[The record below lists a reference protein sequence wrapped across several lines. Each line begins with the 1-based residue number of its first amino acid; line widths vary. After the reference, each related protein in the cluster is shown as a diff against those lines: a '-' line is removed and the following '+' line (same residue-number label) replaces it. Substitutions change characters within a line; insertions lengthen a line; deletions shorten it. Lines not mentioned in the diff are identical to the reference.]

1 MIFKSIT
8 LSLTALAMS
17 STAVFA
23 GSLADQQTE
32 PVVVVATAPVP
43 IAPVAAGGLYG
54 ALSLAAIQPDADF
67 TLDNIPTESE
77 IDPTDYENGDV
88 DLDNGFGAIGALG
101 YDLGNGLRVEAELG
115 RFKADS
121 NRLVFPDATAPLNAV
136 DTDGD
141 VTLTTGMINVWYD
154 VGNFGNVQP
163 FIGGGIG
170 MAKGEIDA
178 TFELDGVNEIS
189 DSDTAFAWQV
199 GAGLEVPLS
208 TNMSVIASYRYLASD
223 GLEMT
228 YNDVI
233 GVDADISTHVVALGA
248 MFRF

>member
-1 MIFKSIT
+1 MTFKGIT
-8 LSLTALAMS
+8 LSLTALAVS
-17 STAVFA
+17 SSAAFA

-32 PVVVVATAPVP
+32 PVVVVATEPV
-43 IAPVAAGGLYG
+43 AVVPVAAGGFYG
-54 ALSLAAIQPDADF
+54 ALSLAAIQPDAEF
-67 TLDNIPTESE
+67 TTDLT
-77 IDPTDYENGDV
+77 DPDYDSGDV

-121 NRLVFPDATAPLNAV
+121 NRLVFPDATAPFDVV
-136 DTDGD
+136 DIDGD

-154 VGNFGNVQP
+154 VGNFGDIKP

-178 TFELDGVNEIS
+178 TFDLDEATEIS

-199 GAGLEVPLS
+199 GGGLEVPLS
-208 TNMSVIASYRYLASD
+208 TNMSMIASYRYLASD
-223 GLEMT
+223 GLGLT
-228 YNDVI
+228 YDDDI
-233 GVDADISTHVVALGA
+233 AVDADVNTHVVALGA
-248 MFRF
+248 LFRF